1 MKCVT
6 GTFRISEE
14 VSFWAVTCVERK
26 RSKVLEVGTAIPLI
40 KAKELNKDIGAMVM

>member
-1 MKCVT
+1 MELLGYWRKCH
-6 GTFRISEE
+6 
-14 VSFWAVTCVERK
+14 FWAVTCVERK